1 MSGTTDDTGPMGR
14 FPAVRAMAQGW
25 WLFVLRGVASML
37 LGLMVLLSPGAG
49 ILVFLT
55 FIAVWAIFDGV
66 ASLVHAARGEPDPS
80 GRHRSR
86 TWLALD
92 GIASVLFGI
101 LVLMAPGLS
110 AAVLV
115 ICIGAWAAVTGVLR
129 LVLAFRTGSWTLGLL
144 GLIAVLAGIYMMA
157 APMIGAIVLVWVIGI
172 EALMMGGLFVAFG
185 LRLRKVAND
194 PHAADI
200 AKG

>member
-1 MSGTTDDTGPMGR
+1 MSGAMGGMDLAAR
-14 FPAVRAMAQGW
+14 FPAVRALAQGW
-25 WLFVLRGVASML
+25 WMFVLRGIASML
-37 LGLMVLLSPGAG
+37 LGLLLLLSPGAG

-55 FIAVWAIFDGV
+55 FIAVWAIFDGAV
-66 ASLVHAARGEPDPS
+66 CLVHAARGEADPA

-86 TWLALD
+86 TWLTLD
-92 GIASVLFGI
+92 GIASILFGVV
-101 LVLMAPGLS
+101 VLMAPGLS

-129 LVLAFRTGSWTLGLL
+129 LVLAFRAGSWTLGLL

-194 PHAADI
+194 PHAADL